1 MTSTKGWISRIWLYG
16 SIGNSHNL
24 PTILSGGITT
34 LKLAVPRI
42 KSKSKKVGFSMNMIK
57 GKPLKMR
64 KVIGKGMK
72 CPQKATPGQILY
84 IFRAVKKV
92 LKILFVLKPVVQGT
106 QSI

>member
-1 MTSTKGWISRIWLYG
+1 
-16 SIGNSHNL
+16 
-24 PTILSGGITT
+24 
-34 LKLAVPRI
+34 
-42 KSKSKKVGFSMNMIK
+42 MNMIK